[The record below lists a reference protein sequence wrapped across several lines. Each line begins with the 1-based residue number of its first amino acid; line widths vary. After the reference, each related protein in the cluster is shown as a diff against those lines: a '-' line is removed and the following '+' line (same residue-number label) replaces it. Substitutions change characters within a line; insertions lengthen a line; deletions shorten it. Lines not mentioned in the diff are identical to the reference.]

1 MLSPAPFEKRKGGIV
16 MGLVR
21 VRVRVRVR
29 RALVRRVR
37 DWKLAYISE
46 GAQHRILK
54 LKLWSL
60 CKNSISKM
68 LLDF

>member
-1 MLSPAPFEKRKGGIV
+1 MIHIGILSPAPFEKRKGGIV

-21 VRVRVRVR
+21 VRRVR
-29 RALVRRVR
+29 RR